1 MIRSVLKIG
10 GSLMDVSNDLLQS
23 LTEASVDVLIV
34 PGGGPF
40 ADAVRRYS
48 RSLDDTAAHWMA
60 ILAMNQYGFF
70 ISGKGVDI
78 TDVIKDD
85 VSGISVLLPFREVF
99 ACDPLPHSWDVTS
112 DSIAAWVAH
121 QIDANLVIATD
132 VDGIRLGNSTVS
144 SVSANDLTFETCVDS
159 FLPHLLVRYAINCT
173 VVNGKH
179 FERVVD
185 AVKGAPTTGT
195 VIRGRE

>member
-1 MIRSVLKIG
+1 
-10 GSLMDVSNDLLQS
+10 
-23 LTEASVDVLIV
+23 
-34 PGGGPF
+34 
-40 ADAVRRYS
+40 
-48 RSLDDTAAHWMA
+48 MA
-60 ILAMNQYGFF
+60 ILAMDQYGFF
-70 ISGKGVDI
+70 ISGDGVNI
-78 TDVIKDD
+78 TDAINDD

-112 DSIAAWVAH
+112 DAVAAWIAH
-121 QIDANLVIATD
+121 RLHADLVIATD
-132 VDGIRLGNSTVS
+132 VDGIRLGDSIVS

-159 FLPHLLVRYAINCT
+159 FLPHLLVRYATNCT

-185 AVKGAPTTGT
+185 AVKGTPTAGT